1 MTDQPIISID
11 SIDQYNKMYGFET
24 FHPMVSVVDIA
35 DAAPDHRPNHITL
48 RYGLY
53 ALWLTTTRRAP
64 SLASPQGRWCAS
76 T

>member
-24 FHPMVSVVDIA
+24 FHPLVSVVDIA

-53 ALWLTTTRRAP
+53 ALWLKNLNFRLIC
-64 SLASPQGRWCAS
+64 SDNASCKANYL
-76 T
+76 